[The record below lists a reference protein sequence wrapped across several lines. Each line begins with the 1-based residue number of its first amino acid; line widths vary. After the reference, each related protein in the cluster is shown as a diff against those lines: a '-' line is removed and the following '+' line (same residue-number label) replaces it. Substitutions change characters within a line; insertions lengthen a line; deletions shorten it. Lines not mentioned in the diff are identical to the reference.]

1 MRLNALK
8 IGGFGPIF
16 GLIVG
21 ATPKNITLMNSKCAS
36 FTREILVHG
45 HQYNFFLHGHMYV
58 QHHIR
63 LLVGLRMGLGV
74 ENGSGY
80 SILCMWPHKHVV
92 HHSYLKIYSC
102 KGYQTQT
109 KRGSLFC
116 ERVGRLT

>member
-8 IGGFGPIF
+8 ISGFGAIF

-21 ATPKNITLMNSKCAS
+21 ATPKNITLMNIKCAY
-36 FTREILVHG
+36 FTREILVCEHRI
-45 HQYNFFLHGHMYV
+45 NFFLHGHMYV

-80 SILCMWPHKHVV
+80 FILCM
-92 HHSYLKIYSC
+92 
-102 KGYQTQT
+102 
-109 KRGSLFC
+109 
-116 ERVGRLT
+116 